1 MFLATAQHG
10 CIRGYEVPG
19 RFSACVTMR
28 AMSFG
33 EHLERFH
40 PDGVHEDFRSAR
52 AEVEERLPGFRVRRI
67 APAASDKPWV
77 YATNG
82 AAAAIGEGE
91 DGAEYVVLAPAAD
104 PVLVEMLAALAT
116 VNADPDKRLGVGSI
130 VNLGRPWTG
139 SSAAKNL
146 LVLPPYVFGP
156 GFEVYESPGEQR
168 RIVVLWLV
176 PITSAEAR
184 FVRRHGVQQFEQ
196 LMQRSEVNVVDA
208 ERGPIV

>member
-1 MFLATAQHG
+1 
-10 CIRGYEVPG
+10 
-19 RFSACVTMR
+19 MR
-28 AMSFG
+28 AMSFA

-40 PDGVHEDFRSAR
+40 PEGVHEDFRSAR
-52 AEVEERLPGFRVRRI
+52 AEVEARLPGFSVRRI
-67 APAASDKPWV
+67 APAARDKPWV

-82 AAAAIGEGE
+82 ASDAVGADE
-91 DGAEYVVLAPAAD
+91 DGAEYVVLAPSAD

-116 VNADPDKRLGVGSI
+116 LNADPDTRLGVGSI

-156 GFEVYESPGEQR
+156 GFEVYEPPGAAR

-184 FVRRHGVQQFEQ
+184 FVRQQGVQRFEE
-196 LMQRSEVNVVDA
+196 LLQRAQANVVNPGRA
-208 ERGPIV
+208 PIV

>member
-1 MFLATAQHG
+1 MYPVTAQHG
-10 CIRGYEVPG
+10 CVRGYEVRPA
-19 RFSACVTMR
+19 RRVCDDAP
-28 AMSFG
+28 MSFG

-52 AEVEERLPGFRVRRI
+52 AEVEERLPGFCVRRI
-67 APAASDKPWV
+67 APAAPDKPWV

-82 AAAAIGEGE
+82 AAAAAGAGE
-91 DGAEYVVLAPAAD
+91 DGAEYVVLAPTAD

-130 VNLGRPWTG
+130 VSLGRSWTG

-156 GFEVYESPGEQR
+156 GFELYEPPGEER

-184 FVRRHGVQQFEQ
+184 FVRQHGVQQFEQ
-196 LMQRSEVNVVDA
+196 LMQQSAVNVVDA
-208 ERGPIV
+208 GRAPIV

>member
-1 MFLATAQHG
+1 
-10 CIRGYEVPG
+10 
-19 RFSACVTMR
+19 
-28 AMSFG
+28 MSFG
-33 EHLERFH
+33 DHLERFH
-40 PDGVHEDFRSAR
+40 PDNVHEDFASGR
-52 AEVEERLPGFRVRRI
+52 AEVEDVLPGFRVRRI
-67 APAASDKPWV
+67 APASAGDPWI

-82 AAAAIGEGE
+82 ASAAMGEDE

-116 VNADPDKRLGVGSI
+116 VNADPHKRLGVGSI

-139 SSAAKNL
+139 ASAAKNL

-156 GFEVYESPGEQR
+156 GFEVYEPPDEAR

-184 FVRRHGVQQFEQ
+184 FVRLHGVQRFEE
-196 LMQRSEVNVVDA
+196 LMQRSEANVVNPG
-208 ERGPIV
+208 RPSIV